1 MSVLLINK
9 LLYVE
14 ISIIGVVFTA
24 ILMAKSIPADGIK
37 SVSRQQKVFI
47 AMLGNL
53 IAIFILDGITWFIDG
68 MSFKGIRELYGVC
81 LVFYFALNPVL
92 GFLWNIY
99 VNTKIHTNIN
109 KIKKDIRLYMLPFV
123 INGILCITSPFTGW
137 IFKIDE
143 SGIYSRGI
151 LYYFNVAVSFIYY
164 IISVVTLL
172 IHMRSLKHHRMNKEL
187 TYLAFFP
194 VAPLVGAVLQHL
206 LYGISV
212 VYICV
217 LISFLVIFINVQNEQ
232 IYTDAGTGLRNKS
245 YLSIFFNDKLMS
257 LKRNNVIGAIL
268 LDLDYFKTLNDTYGH
283 TAGDEA
289 LRDVAYILNQVFDT
303 NADCLSRFGGD
314 EFVVLIVR
322 NSEEDIK
329 KEIARLKL
337 AMEEFNKIGKREYR
351 IYFSVGYGMGRGDEN
366 MEKVTLDSLLKT
378 ADINMYA
385 DKKINHEANS
395 CNI

>member
-1 MSVLLINK
+1 M
-9 LLYVE
+9 
-14 ISIIGVVFTA
+14 
-24 ILMAKSIPADGIK
+24 
-37 SVSRQQKVFI
+37 
-47 AMLGNL
+47 
-53 IAIFILDGITWFIDG
+53 
-68 MSFKGIRELYGVC
+68 
-81 LVFYFALNPVL
+81 
-92 GFLWNIY
+92 
-99 VNTKIHTNIN
+99 
-109 KIKKDIRLYMLPFV
+109 
-123 INGILCITSPFTGW
+123 
-137 IFKIDE
+137 
-143 SGIYSRGI
+143 
-151 LYYFNVAVSFIYY
+151 
-164 IISVVTLL
+164 
-172 IHMRSLKHHRMNKEL
+172 
-187 TYLAFFP
+187 
-194 VAPLVGAVLQHL
+194 
-206 LYGISV
+206 